1 MSASFTSPS
10 RSATLSIPAASF
22 ITCTPT
28 PASAT
33 SKRLLDPSEQLV
45 KRWQR
50 IGSEIASSRRMSW
63 NAVIALNRQLD
74 IVENLLQS
82 LEPLDEFWR
91 RQEDYTGLGILN
103 NRVRYFEPT
112 VSMVGGNLPS
122 LRDDAPQEMTG
133 SVAKRPISLDD
144 GTIAKRLSN
153 AVSKLQRRQYEF
165 KVRGGLRWERVSVT
179 VSVPASDYIWLATAW
194 HGNSENREAGRDNIP
209 IKIEIRPAVSSGSS
223 WGLVRSTFDR
233 CCHLTGVCDM

>member
-1 MSASFTSPS
+1 
-10 RSATLSIPAASF
+10 
-22 ITCTPT
+22 
-28 PASAT
+28 
-33 SKRLLDPSEQLV
+33 
-45 KRWQR
+45 
-50 IGSEIASSRRMSW
+50 MSW

-112 VSMVGGNLPS
+112 VSMVGGNLQS

-165 KVRGGLRWERVSVT
+165 KVRGRLR
-179 VSVPASDYIWLATAW
+179 
-194 HGNSENREAGRDNIP
+194 
-209 IKIEIRPAVSSGSS
+209 
-223 WGLVRSTFDR
+223 
-233 CCHLTGVCDM
+233 